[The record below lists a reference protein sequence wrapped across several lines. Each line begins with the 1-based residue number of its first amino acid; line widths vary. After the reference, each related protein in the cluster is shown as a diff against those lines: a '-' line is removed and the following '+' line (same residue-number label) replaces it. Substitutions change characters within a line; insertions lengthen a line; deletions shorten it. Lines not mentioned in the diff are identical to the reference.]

1 MRRTVTSLSRR
12 QYLTAVTAGGLLPT
26 LGSTSRRS
34 PSGKTAPRGESKS
47 SDAQMQST
55 LPRLHVDG
63 RWLKDPA
70 GNSVDLHGLNTVD
83 PWWGTQYQQMGD
95 ATFLETLHRLTDSS
109 GGWHTDVVRVP
120 FQHSIDSIGLER
132 TIEEYVRPV
141 VDFLEARDCYAII
154 DFHRVEPWNTDEIDR
169 EVRRFW
175 DAVAPAFAD
184 DEHVLFEL
192 FNEPTEPFGDGRRD
206 WAAWRETAQP
216 WVDLVRSHAPETPLL
231 VGSPRWS
238 TYTRYAAED
247 PFEGENIVYATHLY
261 PTHFENHDLDA
272 LAAVADEQPLFVTE
286 WGYVDDED
294 KPDHMVG
301 STSGYG
307 EPLRRYF
314 EGIAN
319 LSWTAWCADSLWSPT
334 MFDTDGTLRSGDRYM
349 GAFTKRFLADVADR
363 A

>member
-1 MRRTVTSLSRR
+1 MHGTVTSPSRR
-12 QYLTAVTAGGLLPT
+12 QYLTAVAAGGLSPS

-34 PSGKTAPRGESKS
+34 PNSKASPRGESES
-47 SDAQMQST
+47 SDSHVQPT
-55 LPRLHVDG
+55 PPRPHVDDQ
-63 RWLKDPA
+63 WLKDPA
-70 GNSVDLHGLNTVD
+70 GNRVNLHGLNTVD

-95 ATFLETLHRLTDSS
+95 TTFLETLDRLTDPTE
-109 GGWHTDVVRVP
+109 GWYTDVVRVP
-120 FQHSIDSIGLER
+120 FQHSIDSIGLDR
-132 TIEEYVRPV
+132 TIEEYMRPV
-141 VDFLEARDCYAII
+141 VDFLGEQGCYAIV

-175 DAVAPAFAD
+175 DAVGPAFAD

-192 FNEPTEPFGDGRRD
+192 YNEPTEPFGDGRRD
-206 WAAWRETAQP
+206 WAEWRRTAQP
-216 WVDLVRSHAPETPLL
+216 WIDLVRAHAPETPLL

-238 TYTRYAAED
+238 TYTKYAPED
-247 PFEGENIVYATHLY
+247 PFRGDDIVYATHIY
-261 PTHFENHDLDA
+261 PSHFENHDLDA
-272 LAAVADEQPLFVTE
+272 LAAVADEYPLFVTE

-307 EPLRRYF
+307 EPLREYF
-314 EGIAN
+314 EGIEN
-319 LSWTAWCADSLWSPT
+319 LCWTAWCADSLWSPT

-349 GAFTKRFLADVADR
+349 GAFTKRYLADLADR